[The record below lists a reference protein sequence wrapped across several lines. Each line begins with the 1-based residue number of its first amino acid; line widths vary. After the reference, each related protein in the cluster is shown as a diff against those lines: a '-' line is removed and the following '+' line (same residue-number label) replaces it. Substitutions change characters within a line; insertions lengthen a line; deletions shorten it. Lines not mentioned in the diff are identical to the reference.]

1 MKVQNESVGVPNGAA
16 GAWATILT
24 WRCMLNYLSKD
35 YRRVGRDK
43 STLNWSISAESFRAP
58 DARVLE
64 SDVKAYDRSLSCRG
78 GCGLDD
84 KSVSKCIDGLDDG
97 METWVAFFVEAF
109 VSLHHAWQ
117 SGDYATAIK
126 GAVKAKGLPI
136 DTSIH
141 EPAVQLTD
149 EQYRNIQSILG
160 K

>member
-1 MKVQNESVGVPNGAA
+1 MKVQNESVGVSNGAA

-35 YRRVGRDK
+35 YRRDGRDK

-84 KSVSKCIDGLDDG
+84 SRSPS
-97 METWVAFFVEAF
+97 A
-109 VSLHHAWQ
+109 S
-117 SGDYATAIK
+117 TALTMVWK
-126 GAVKAKGLPI
+126 LGLP
-136 DTSIH
+136 S
-141 EPAVQLTD
+141 LL
-149 EQYRNIQSILG
+149 RLL
-160 K
+160 